1 MLDNGQ
7 ILKLSEQS
15 FYLDVTKGAIKI
27 GPNLCT
33 PSYYFGNYGSLCCM
47 QNKLY
52 AQGFGINYDLDQKA

>member
-1 MLDNGQ
+1 
-7 ILKLSEQS
+7 LSEQS

-33 PSYYFGNYGSLCCM
+33 PSYYFGNYGSLICM